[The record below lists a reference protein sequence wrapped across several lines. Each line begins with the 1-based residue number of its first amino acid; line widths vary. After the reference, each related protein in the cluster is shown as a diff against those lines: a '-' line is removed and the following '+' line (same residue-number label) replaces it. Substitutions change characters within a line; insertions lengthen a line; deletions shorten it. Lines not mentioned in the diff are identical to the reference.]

1 MSITMIENYVSL
13 LLLFIYINYKC
24 VCMSVCIYIVF
35 FPFFSLDEHNYL
47 KIYKKLEKKR
57 EKNEYKKQ
65 K

>member
-1 MSITMIENYVSL
+1 
-13 LLLFIYINYKC
+13 
-24 VCMSVCIYIVF
+24 MSVCIYIVF